1 MQSQLN
7 KRRKYT
13 AYAGGFLALAAFQ
26 ACVHAA
32 DWSPERNV
40 EIIVTTGPGGAQDR
54 TARVM
59 QTIIQNRQLLRVPTT
74 VINKPGGG
82 GGIGLAY
89 LNQHPGDGHYLLT
102 SSPTL
107 LANHIVGVSKLTYTD
122 VTPVAQLFSEFVGFA
137 IKADS
142 PIKDAGELLER
153 LKKDPSAHSAAI
165 ATSAGNHNH
174 IAIGLVMKTAGIDLK
189 RLKVVVFKASGE
201 AVTATLGGHVDFI
214 ATTASN
220 LVRLAKDGKMRVIAV
235 AAPARLAGPLAG
247 VPTWREMG
255 VNAIGN
261 NWRGVA
267 ASKGA
272 SAQQVQF
279 WEATLEKLAATEE
292 WKSEIEKNLWVENFM
307 RSGPSVEEYKRQ
319 YAELKDVLTELGLAK

>member
-1 MQSQLN
+1 MAVLLS
-7 KRRKYT
+7 
-13 AYAGGFLALAAFQ
+13 LAVFQ
-26 ACVHAA
+26 PGTQAA

-59 QTIIQNRQLLRVPTT
+59 QTIIQNRQLLSVPTT

-89 LNQHPGDGHYLLT
+89 LNQHAGNSHYMLT
-102 SSPTL
+102 TSPTL
-107 LANHIVGVSKLTYTD
+107 LTNHIVGVNKPTHTD
-122 VTPVAQLFSEFVGFA
+122 VVPVAQLFSEFVGFA
-137 IKADS
+137 IRSDS
-142 PIKDAGELLER
+142 PVKDARELLER
-153 LKKDPSAHSAAI
+153 LKQDPAAHSAAI

-174 IAIGLVMKTAGIDLK
+174 IAIGMLMKAAGIDLK

-220 LVRLAKDGKMRVIAV
+220 LVRLAKGGKMRVVAV

-247 VPTWREMG
+247 VPTWRELG
-255 VNAIGN
+255 ADAIGN

-267 ASKGA
+267 APRGTPA
-272 SAQQVQF
+272 DQVRF
-279 WEATLEKLAATEE
+279 WEAALEKLVATEE
-292 WKSEIEKNLWVENFM
+292 WKREIEKNLWVENFM
-307 RSGPSVEEYKRQ
+307 RSGPSADEYKRQ
-319 YAELKDVLTELGLAK
+319 YDELKVVLTGLGLAK